1 MLKLSYARRHGYE
14 RKSASSFPVAEMET
28 KLCQEPY
35 GFVDGDGKC
44 ELKRDLGTTCLHPIT
59 ASLTFSSQF
68 QLKGTDILSMHVW

>member
-1 MLKLSYARRHGYE
+1 MVTNVSPRAASLWPRWRQNSV
-14 RKSASSFPVAEMET
+14 KSHT
-28 KLCQEPY
+28 L

-68 QLKGTDILSMHVW
+68 QLKDTDILSMHVW